1 MLAHVHQAVLAGED
15 HVPEHEIGRDHDEHL
30 AVEGELRRVVVVEER
45 RAEDHRAAD
54 EVGHRLA
61 RGVEVGGV
69 DDDEEEVEARGR
81 LLAAGHRHED
91 GCDHET
97 ARRREVADPRLG
109 GLPADDGQCGDS
121 PCRAHDGDGEDA
133 ERILGR
139 RAGQQRHDD
148 GGRGPREVEQ
158 AGHPTGELALLRDLE
173 GT

>member
-1 MLAHVHQAVLAGED
+1 MLAHLHQAVLAGED
-15 HVPEHEIGRDHDEHL
+15 HVPEDKVGRDHDEHL
-30 AVEGELRRVVVVEER
+30 AVEGELRRVVVVEEG

-91 GCDHET
+91 RCDQKA
-97 ARRREVADPRLG
+97 ARRRGMTDPRLG
-109 GLPADDGQCGDS
+109 GLPADDSERGD
-121 PCRAHDGDGEDA
+121 PPRGAHDGDGEDA
-133 ERILGR
+133 ERVLRG

-148 GGRGPREVEQ
+148 GGRGAGEVEH
-158 AGHPTGELALLRDLE
+158 AGHPAGELALLRDLE